1 MFGEGNRLT
10 SPEVGRAMH
19 AMLPG
24 SQFVLIP
31 TAGRL
36 SNIEQPET
44 FNRAVLD
51 SL

>member
-1 MFGEGNRLT
+1 LDFLYVRLT
-10 SPEVGRAMH
+10 PPEIGRAMH
-19 AMLPG
+19 AKLPG

-36 SNIEQPET
+36 SNIEQPEA

-51 SL
+51 FL